1 MKYHGRQAAQG
12 RDGDAVEVQAV
23 PVATAAK
30 VASLRKSTSR
40 RSQSAA
46 ERNHFSSFNEALNQL
61 ISLAHTSTP
70 EQFLQALIERS
81 MALLDADI
89 LLIGNYH
96 VATKKIQVMGQS
108 GVLENRWQ
116 LLESV
121 VLGIIEG
128 EWQSELKPIVCAE
141 TGSPR
146 QMPID
151 FGLGC
156 YAVLP
161 LTQTARSWRFLFL
174 GSRRRQSLAAQ
185 PVAYLMTLAQVIG
198 LLLEN
203 ADLVAQQRK
212 AIAASQKS
220 DSELAALYN
229 ALKVLAPLGSA
240 DSLQQVADKLVRHL
254 VLATDCDAVLMR
266 NFDRQKNALGILAQR
281 GFASADVARL
291 FAGEPDVSSRQVCQ
305 EGQEI
310 YAKDLDHDPRAEMSR
325 QAATGLKSCAL
336 LPLRGKDEVRGVI
349 YLGSRRLDFFPEEK
363 RKYLAALA
371 NFCGIVLENSELLQA
386 SVRYADELKVSNSEL
401 ERFAY
406 VASHDLQE
414 PLRMVTAYTQLLAK
428 RYSHQLDNEASEYI
442 AIAVEGAKR
451 MQALIN
457 DLLTF
462 SRLDAHQMPLV
473 AADCEQ
479 ILAGATQSLRNAI
492 EASGVQL
499 TRDRLP
505 RVMADPGQLEQ
516 LFLNLISNA
525 ITYRSAESPKIHV
538 GCLRQGARWLFSV
551 TDNGIG
557 IEPEYAEKIFIIFQR
572 LHTWDQYQGTGIG
585 LAICK
590 KIIERHGEKIWV
602 ESQPGQGS
610 TFFFTLTDAE
620 GKHV

>member
-1 MKYHGRQAAQG
+1 
-12 RDGDAVEVQAV
+12 
-23 PVATAAK
+23 
-30 VASLRKSTSR
+30 
-40 RSQSAA
+40 
-46 ERNHFSSFNEALNQL
+46 
-61 ISLAHTSTP
+61 
-70 EQFLQALIERS
+70 
-81 MALLDADI
+81 
-89 LLIGNYH
+89 
-96 VATKKIQVMGQS
+96 
-108 GVLENRWQ
+108 
-116 LLESV
+116 
-121 VLGIIEG
+121 
-128 EWQSELKPIVCAE
+128 
-141 TGSPR
+141 
-146 QMPID
+146 
-151 FGLGC
+151 
-156 YAVLP
+156 
-161 LTQTARSWRFLFL
+161 
-174 GSRRRQSLAAQ
+174 
-185 PVAYLMTLAQVIG
+185 
-198 LLLEN
+198 
-203 ADLVAQQRK
+203 
-212 AIAASQKS
+212 
-220 DSELAALYN
+220 
-229 ALKVLAPLGSA
+229 
-240 DSLQQVADKLVRHL
+240 
-254 VLATDCDAVLMR
+254 
-266 NFDRQKNALGILAQR
+266 LGILAQR